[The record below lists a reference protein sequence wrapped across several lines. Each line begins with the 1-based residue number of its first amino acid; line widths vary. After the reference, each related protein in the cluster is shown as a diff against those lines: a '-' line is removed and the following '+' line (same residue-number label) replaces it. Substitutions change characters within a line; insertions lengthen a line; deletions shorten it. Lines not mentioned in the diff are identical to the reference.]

1 MSSPTIKDVAKLAG
15 VSISTVSRVIND
27 SKPVSQE
34 VKKKVLDA
42 IEELGYRPNEIART
56 LVTKKSFLIGII
68 VTDIGNSYV
77 AQMVRGIEEVGKM
90 YNYDILLCS
99 SYGDKE
105 TELRFIQ
112 LLNRKQVEGIILLS
126 EIVNKEVKEQ
136 IELLKIPFVY
146 LNRYFF
152 IEHFPTVSI
161 NDYDASYEMTRYLI
175 SLGHKNIAYVTTNE
189 EVEYSLEKL
198 KIAGY
203 RKAIEELGESDEI
216 LCFTKGYNI
225 EDGYEIGKDVLNLKK
240 DLNITAVFC
249 SHDELAIGL
258 MNYFYD
264 NSIRVPEDISVSGYG
279 DIKIASIYRPRLT
292 TIKEP
297 HYDIGAVAIRRIIKE
312 IKGEE
317 MEKSHIKLPFQI
329 LTRESCTKIEK

>member
-1 MSSPTIKDVAKLAG
+1 
-15 VSISTVSRVIND
+15 
-27 SKPVSQE
+27 
-34 VKKKVLDA
+34 
-42 IEELGYRPNEIART
+42 
-56 LVTKKSFLIGII
+56 
-68 VTDIGNSYV
+68 
-77 AQMVRGIEEVGKM
+77 
-90 YNYDILLCS
+90 
-99 SYGDKE
+99 
-105 TELRFIQ
+105 
-112 LLNRKQVEGIILLS
+112 
-126 EIVNKEVKEQ
+126 
-136 IELLKIPFVY
+136 
-146 LNRYFF
+146 
-152 IEHFPTVSI
+152 
-161 NDYDASYEMTRYLI
+161 MTRYLI

-264 NSIRVPEDISVSGYG
+264 NDIKVPEDMSVAGYG

-297 HYDIGAVAIRRIIKE
+297 YYDIGAVAIRRIIKE
-312 IKGEE
+312 IKEEE
-317 MEKSHIKLPFQI
+317 MDGSHIKLPFQI